1 MVVVIGRG
9 VVVVVRRVVVVVRR
23 VVVVVVRGRVVVVVA
38 AAVVVAVAVGRSPQ
52 ASKYTAIQS
61 KISASSLA
69 WKPSVMRTRMA
80 VCAVAY
86 LAMLYS
92 LVVRPK
98 QSSAL
103 KLSNLRNLLPSDD
116 TSISNL
122 SYFSTLPTV

>member
-9 VVVVVRRVVVVVRR
+9 VVVVVRRVVVVVR
-23 VVVVVVRGRVVVVVA
+23 GRVVVVVA
-38 AAVVVAVAVGRSPQ
+38 AAVVVVVAVGRSPQ

-92 LVVRPK
+92 RLVRPE
-98 QSSAL
+98 QSVAL
-103 KLSNLRNLLPSDD
+103 KLSSVRK
-116 TSISNL
+116 
-122 SYFSTLPTV
+122 